1 VKKAASAAATAE
13 AATST
18 GACSVDPTIAL
29 RFWRFL
35 CKVGQKGVTVQ
46 QQCLF
51 SGVFSVFGLGFR
63 V

>member
-35 CKVGQKGVTVQ
+35 CKVGQKGVSPTTV
-46 QQCLF
+46 L
-51 SGVFSVFGLGFR
+51 V
-63 V
+63 